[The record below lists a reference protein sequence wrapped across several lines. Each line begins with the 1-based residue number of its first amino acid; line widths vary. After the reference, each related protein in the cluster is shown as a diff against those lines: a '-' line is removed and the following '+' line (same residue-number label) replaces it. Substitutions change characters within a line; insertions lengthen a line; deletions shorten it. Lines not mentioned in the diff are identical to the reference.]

1 MSSDAVAQ
9 ADIWTGAPNDTEYD
23 AVYAAV
29 TATERGRWFLTEFA
43 NRNRYADT
51 QLLIDA
57 LARIESA
64 VHHDMPAVGGNGAAP
79 PAADAAVAAIEPASA
94 AAILDKDVVAEIT
107 DDDGSRAD
115 LFTMELAENRGFA
128 EAVAAQASSLT
139 LLTEQDEPVSEPHN
153 QPASHTVIPPP
164 DYTEASAPPPVQ
176 AQADHAPR
184 WYIEPPDFVFQKAD
198 KSEVESADKPEQTP
212 SPPPRPQLPSG
223 PQDDPAELFEQPPR
237 GSSITQVSGLPEA
250 VPPQFRVAG
259 AGASRTAMRPTLGE
273 SLMAMRGL
281 SEEELIALFG

>member
-1 MSSDAVAQ
+1 MSSDALAQ
-9 ADIWTGAPNDTEYD
+9 PDIWTGAPNDTEYD

-43 NRNRYADT
+43 NRNRHADT

-64 VHHDMPAVGGNGAAP
+64 VHHDMPALGGNGAAP
-79 PAADAAVAAIEPASA
+79 AAADAAIEPAPA
-94 AAILDKDVVAEIT
+94 AVIPDKDVVAEIT

-115 LFTMELAENRGFA
+115 LFTMELAENRKFA
-128 EAVAAQASSLT
+128 EAVAALASSLT
-139 LLTEQDEPVSEPHN
+139 LRTERGEPVSEPHN

-184 WYIEPPDFVFQKAD
+184 WHIEPPDFVFQKAD

-212 SPPPRPQLPSG
+212 SPPPGPQLPSG

-237 GSSITQVSGLPEA
+237 GLSITQVSGLPEA
-250 VPPQFRVAG
+250 VPPQLRVAG
-259 AGASRTAMRPTLGE
+259 AGAPRTAMRPTLGE
-273 SLMAMRGL
+273 SLVAMRGL